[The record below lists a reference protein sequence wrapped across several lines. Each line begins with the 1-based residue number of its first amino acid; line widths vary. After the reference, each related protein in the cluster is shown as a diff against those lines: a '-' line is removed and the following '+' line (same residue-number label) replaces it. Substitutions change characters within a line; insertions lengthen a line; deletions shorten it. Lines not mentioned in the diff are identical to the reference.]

1 MLRRKRERERRD
13 GGEIFGGED
22 WRGKRREKWGERRGE
37 EEREEGINV

>member
-22 WRGKRREKWGERRGE
+22 WRGKRREKWERGE
-37 EEREEGINV
+37 ERRKERRE